1 MTDAQ
6 MRARHNHCVLV
17 CVQTD
22 QALILSRVFYVNLDL
37 AVMSI
42 VLLLQSVDRLDFE
55 GHAIDQH
62 NLFKSAYS

>member
-1 MTDAQ
+1 
-6 MRARHNHCVLV
+6 
-17 CVQTD
+17 
-22 QALILSRVFYVNLDL
+22 
-37 AVMSI
+37 MSI